1 MCVWAGGPFVPF
13 QGRCRAIVVI
23 GHYTAVTKTWVRL
36 EMEMKEDKEPQKV
49 VQGVMS
55 FVKT

>member
-1 MCVWAGGPFVPF
+1 M
-13 QGRCRAIVVI
+13 VI